1 MKQQWKNHK
10 PLLAALAT
18 LVVLLAGVVLIWLA
32 QVRPNVGKGRSEII
46 TDFLRAEL
54 IHDGETAE
62 QVFTY
67 DKDILTIGLEFYL
80 PGAQPSGE
88 LDVVLYDAD
97 TGEELARSVGTM
109 DYIVPDQYTT
119 LGLDPAVTGQEGCR
133 YRLTVTPHYTTDAI
147 LAVGHS
153 DGVALWKEQ
162 MSVADRA
169 VDGTMAMQITY
180 QRIGG
185 YLTRFFL
192 VVGGFAALLAAFA
205 VWAVLSKKLALHRLI
220 FVLVLGL
227 GLLYSFVLPPYAAPD
242 EKYHINQS
250 FTLACRWANDLSRDE
265 WRMGKVPTTTSFR
278 RVGDEDADL
287 QDENTTVFTWEEF
300 TSELFTTTDQ
310 PFDSHQE
317 YNELQTDQNPLLYVV
332 SAAAVFLAY
341 VLHLGFAP
349 ALFLGR
355 LANLLLFAALAA
367 LAVKVAP
374 FGKRVFTVAALLPMT
389 LHLAASFSRDA
400 PLLGLC
406 FAFTALLLDAA
417 FGPEEQKALSPAR
430 LALLLGCGVLLAPG
444 KLVYLPLAAL
454 LLVVPAARLGRH
466 AKAKKCGYLAV
477 CLALALLL
485 NTGLLTDTL
494 HSGAVQE
501 PAAAAAEPACS
512 DRAAK
517 GTPTPADW
525 EYEAQ
530 INENSLENYV
540 KRLYY
545 YVEDNAVPAKSE
557 VDFWVQALRE
567 KDVTP
572 AVLGQSFLFAADK
585 ANTYT
590 DAQAFYTEASLV
602 LFGTDVTVG
611 NADAYLPYFTEGGAV
626 QAYKQLFSLP
636 SCQEQF
642 AGLGVEVGSMDD
654 RIPLDRTELAKEVEA
669 ARATRSTQ
677 STADEADKTTY
688 TPGYILRHPV
698 ATVMLF
704 VRSAVENGDHY
715 IRTLVGGSLSYYT
728 VDLAWGWVVV
738 LYLLLAYAALPVQ
751 GAALAPCGKA
761 RGWCCAATVVS
772 CLLAVAGCLLWTP
785 THYETL
791 YGLQGRYFLP
801 VLPLLL
807 LTCLPR
813 RLAAVPDEDTAQSH
827 LTLALALVQAG
838 VVVNIMLAVIA
849 R

>member
-18 LVVLLAGVVLIWLA
+18 LAVLLAGVVLIWLA

-80 PGAQPSGE
+80 TGAQPSGE

-119 LGLDPAVTGQEGCR
+119 LGLDPAVTGQEGRR

-205 VWAVLSKKLALHRLI
+205 VWAVLSKKLALHRLV

-300 TSELFTTTDQ
+300 TSELFTMTDQ

-417 FGPEEQKALSPAR
+417 FGPEKQKALSPAR

-466 AKAKKCGYLAV
+466 AKAKKCGYLAI

-485 NTGLLTDTL
+485 NTGLLADTL
-494 HSGAVQE
+494 HSGAGEQTE
-501 PAAAAAEPACS
+501 TSETTETTAEAANIEDT
-512 DRAAK
+512 DRTPK
-517 GTPTPADW
+517 GRPEERDAD
-525 EYEAQ
+525 YEVE
-530 INENSLENYV
+530 ICTVNTTENFLR
-540 KRLYY
+540 RLYY
-545 YVEDNAVPAKSE
+545 FIDNTRIP
-557 VDFWVQALRE
+557 
-567 KDVTP
+567 P
-572 AVLGQSFLFAADK
+572 K
-585 ANTYT
+585 ANWT
-590 DAQAFYTEASLV
+590 SGCRL
-602 LFGTDVTVG
+602 
-611 NADAYLPYFTEGGAV
+611 
-626 QAYKQLFSLP
+626 
-636 SCQEQF
+636 
-642 AGLGVEVGSMDD
+642 SM
-654 RIPLDRTELAKEVEA
+654 
-669 ARATRSTQ
+669 
-677 STADEADKTTY
+677 
-688 TPGYILRHPV
+688 
-698 ATVMLF
+698 TVMLPLLCWSRASSF
-704 VRSAVENGDHY
+704 RRSISMNTMIAPTFIGMCAAPY
-715 IRTLVGGSLSYYT
+715 WAPMSAMATRMPSTPTLNRAARCWPISSC
-728 VDLAWGWVVV
+728 WGWTAPRLTLQSWGWKSAQWMTASRWTAPNWQKRSRPPARPAVPR
-738 LYLLLAYAALPVQ
+738 ARRMRPTRLPIRP
-751 GAALAPCGKA
+751 GTSCDIPWPLSC
-761 RGWCCAATVVS
+761 CLCAAPWKTATTIS
-772 CLLAVAGCLLWTP
+772 ARWW
-785 THYETL
+785 
-791 YGLQGRYFLP
+791 
-801 VLPLLL
+801 
-807 LTCLPR
+807 
-813 RLAAVPDEDTAQSH
+813 AAV
-827 LTLALALVQAG
+827 
-838 VVVNIMLAVIA
+838 
-849 R
+849 

>member
-1 MKQQWKNHK
+1 MKNKKHT

-32 QVRPNVGKGRSEII
+32 KVRPDVGKGRSEIV

-54 IHDGETAE
+54 LQDGQTAT

-80 PGAQPSGE
+80 PGDQPCGA

-97 TGEELARSVGTM
+97 TGEELSRSVGTM

-119 LGLDPAVTGQEGCR
+119 LGMDPAVTGQEGRR
-133 YRLTVTPHYTTDAI
+133 YKLAVTPHYATDAI
-147 LAVGHS
+147 LAIGHS

-162 MSVADRA
+162 MAVDDR
-169 VDGTMAMQITY
+169 VIDGTMAMQITY

-192 VVGGFAALLAAFA
+192 LVGGLAAVLAALA
-205 VWAVLSKKLALHRLI
+205 VWAVLSKKLALHRLV
-220 FVLVLGL
+220 FVLVLGF

-250 FTLACRWANDLSRDE
+250 FTLACRWANDLSHDE

-287 QDENTTVFTWEEF
+287 QNENTTVFTWEAF
-300 TSELFTTTDQ
+300 TSQLFTITDQ

-341 VLHLGFAP
+341 VLHFGFAP

-367 LAVKVAP
+367 LAVKTAP

-406 FAFTALLLDAA
+406 FVFTALLMDAA
-417 FGPEEQKALSPAR
+417 FGPNQKKALSPAR
-430 LALLLGCGVLLAPG
+430 LTALLFCGVLLAPG

-454 LLVVPAARLGRH
+454 LLLVPAARLGHH
-466 AKAKKCGYLAV
+466 ARAKKCAYLAA

-494 HSGAVQE
+494 RSGQTAVQTT
-501 PAAAAAEPACS
+501 AAEDADRTVKSRPAEP
-512 DRAAK
+512 DEA
-517 GTPTPADW
+517 
-525 EYEAQ
+525 YEAE
-530 INENSLENYV
+530 ICGENTLENYV

-545 YVEDNAVPAKSE
+545 YVDDNRSPAARE
-557 VDFWVQALRE
+557 VAFWVQALQE
-567 KDVTP
+567 GDVTA
-572 AVLGQSFLFAADK
+572 AVLGQSFFFSPEEVEHSSL
-585 ANTYT
+585 T
-590 DAQAFYTEASLV
+590 DDEFMSAASLV
-602 LFGTDVTVG
+602 YLDRDLMTTDAEMCRERLAT
-611 NADAYLPYFTEGGAV
+611 ADRRDFF
-626 QAYKQLFSLP
+626 KSMFSSDECAELL
-636 SCQEQF
+636 SACQIYP
-642 AGLGVEVGSMDD
+642 GVEDD
-654 RIPLDRTELAKEVEA
+654 RYPLDRNVLIKEIEA
-669 ARATRSTQ
+669 VRTVRDSQ
-677 STADEADKTTY
+677 STPSEEDQTTF
-688 TPGYILRHPV
+688 TPGYILHNLPAV
-698 ATVMLF
+698 AMLL
-704 VRSAVENGDHY
+704 VRSVVQDADNWVRG
-715 IRTLVGGSLSYYT
+715 LVGGSLSYSSL
-728 VDLAWGWVVV
+728 DLAWFWVLA
-738 LYLLLAYAALPVQ
+738 LYLLLWYAAVPAQDVPVPGLPQ
-751 GAALAPCGKA
+751 GRYRVWCALAALLCAALAF
-761 RGWCCAATVVS
+761 
-772 CLLAVAGCLLWTP
+772 AGCLVWTP
-785 THYETL
+785 TYYQTV
-791 YGLQGRYFLP
+791 YGFQGRYLLP
-801 VLPLLL
+801 VLPLFL

-813 RLAAVPDEDTAQSH
+813 RVQVASGKQSAC
-827 LTLALALVQAG
+827 TLVCCLCVINAG
-838 VVVNIMLAVIA
+838 VLLNAMLAVIA